1 MKRITLA
8 LGLVAL
14 AAVLAACSGA
24 TAAPGSPAAPADPN
38 APVVIAKDLQF
49 SPTSLT
55 VKADKAFDLV
65 LDNQEAPPHNIQL
78 SDATGAKV
86 FTGEIVSSTKVT
98 YTVPALTAGSYTF
111 ICEVHPDMKGTL
123 TAE

>member
-8 LGLVAL
+8 LGLLAL
-14 AAVLAACSGA
+14 ATVLAACSGT

-38 APVVIAKDLQF
+38 APVVVAKDLQF

-55 VKADKAFDLV
+55 VKAGTAFDLV
-65 LDNQEAPPHNIQL
+65 LDNQEAPPHNIQI
-78 SDATGAKV
+78 SDGTGAKV

-98 YTVPALTAGSYTF
+98 YAVPALTAGSYTF